1 MVNKVRKDST
11 LVMMVFLE
19 LKERK
24 VFKVHKERF
33 RDIRELKVPKEPQ
46 VTSVLQGQHK
56 VRRDLRV
63 H

>member
-33 RDIRELKVPKEPQ
+33 KDIREPVVMEVQQ
-46 VTSVLQGQHK
+46 VTSVHLVELKEHL
-56 VRRDLRV
+56 V
-63 H
+63 